1 MCSPA
6 SPHAIGAAKS
16 WVRRLTDGT
25 VYVEIDAV
33 RPVGPVLEPV
43 AARCDRER
51 DRSGGGV
58 CSLIWGHGSES
69 RRGRYLYVR
78 AQNLRMM

>member
-16 WVRRLTDGT
+16 WVRHLTDGT
-25 VYVEIDAV
+25 VYVEIDDAV

-43 AARCDRER
+43 AARVIA
-51 DRSGGGV
+51 SAIGAAAV
-58 CSLIWGHGSES
+58 CVL
-69 RRGRYLYVR
+69 
-78 AQNLRMM
+78 